1 MGLLGSLAGLPFAPV
16 KGLVALARQLQQQAA
31 QEREQELAQLQGE
44 LLELELRYDR
54 GEMRREDLDE
64 KEAEL
69 LRKVGALAGAAAAGD
84 QE

>member
-16 KGLVALARQLQQQAA
+16 KGLVALARQLQQQAE
-31 QEREQELAQLQGE
+31 QERELELAQLQAE
-44 LLELELRYDR
+44 VLELELRCDR
-54 GEMRREDLDE
+54 GEMRKEDLAE

-69 LRKVGALAGAAAAGD
+69 LQKVGALAGAAGD